1 MMHQFI
7 YLVLGSWIG
16 FVMGLFWSGMARADR
31 FWQISRKAADLH
43 PEGAKTHGWSNGVN

>member
-16 FVMGLFWSGMARADR
+16 FVVGLFWSGTVRADQ
-31 FWQISRKAADLH
+31 FWQISRKATDLH
-43 PEGAKTHGWSNGVN
+43 PEGAGVTDV